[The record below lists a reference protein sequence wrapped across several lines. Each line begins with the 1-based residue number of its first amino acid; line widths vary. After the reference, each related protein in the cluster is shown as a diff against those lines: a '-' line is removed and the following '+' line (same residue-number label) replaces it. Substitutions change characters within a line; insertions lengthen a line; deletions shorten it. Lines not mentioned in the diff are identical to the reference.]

1 MESTEVV
8 LARHEERLDTLER
21 DILGVKEVQEEI
33 RLMNESLLTLANELK
48 HTNAHLCRHE
58 QKLEAME
65 NAPRAR
71 AQQILVGVL
80 SAIAAAAATAVFTLL
95 LA

>member
-1 MESTEVV
+1 MENIEVA

-21 DILGVKEVQEEI
+21 DILGVKEVQEQI
-33 RLMNESLLTLANELK
+33 RIMNESLLTLANELK

-71 AQQILVGVL
+71 AQQILIGVL
-80 SAIAAAAATAVFTLL
+80 SAVAAATATAVLGMLL
-95 LA
+95 S